1 LPLRDCRGFS
11 AGRGGGQVQSWSACL
26 EGVDLEGAIV
36 DDELFQH
43 LQAFQQQ
50 QLEAALAS
58 MSTEHTGNTGSRG
71 HPSVSRTA

>member
-1 LPLRDCRGFS
+1 M
-11 AGRGGGQVQSWSACL
+11 QSWSACL

-71 HPSVSRTA
+71 HPS